1 MSATEKRL
9 DQAAEGLTARERATV
24 VIKRWMD
31 GGELDKRLT
40 ANAPGDQ
47 RQECDRI
54 VDAVGEANARLH
66 QACAF
71 LLEWLWQEETQ
82 VAWLQTLTAF
92 IDRTEHLEAAL
103 RAAGWKVKEGKAPSL
118 FKAQRRLT
126 VTALP
131 APKLGLERDLP
142 LLWGTK
148 AFPDD
153 QHETPT
159 TWPAVRDHLAF
170 ELRRGLQM
178 RWQDL
183 AARRVVLDE
192 LSEAMGGV
200 NMTHPQVAAALAAL
214 HKKVLELY
222 EVLVR
227 VGGPFDLGGADEERI
242 TSARAWVKWDDI
254 REAPPN
260 AANAS
265 NGRGWMRPEDLAELE
280 ALEARLAAELRAERE
295 SR

>member
-1 MSATEKRL
+1 MSTTEKRL

-24 VIKRWMD
+24 VLKVWMD
-31 GGELDKRLT
+31 SGELDKRLT
-40 ANAPGDQ
+40 KNAPGDQ

-54 VDAVGEANARLH
+54 VDAVGQANENLH
-66 QACAF
+66 HDCAF
-71 LLEWLWQEETQ
+71 LLEWVWQEETQ
-82 VAWLQTLTAF
+82 VTWLQSLAAF

-103 RAAGWKVKEGKAPSL
+103 RVAGWKVEQSGAPALQRSQKRVSL
-118 FKAQRRLT
+118 RP
-126 VTALP
+126 LP
-131 APKLGLERDLP
+131 APRLGLERDLP
-142 LLWGTK
+142 LLWGTT

-200 NMTHPQVAAALAAL
+200 NMTHPQVAGALDAL
-214 HKKVLELY
+214 HRKVLELY
-222 EVLVR
+222 EALVD
-227 VGGPFDLGGADEERI
+227 VGGPFELGGADEERI
-242 TSARAWVKWDDI
+242 ANARTWVNWDDI

-260 AANAS
+260 TANAN
-265 NGRGWMRPEDLAELE
+265 NGRGWMRPEELAELE
-280 ALEARLAAELRAERE
+280 ALEARLATELRTDSD